1 MRLIVLLKMCFFDS
15 LKIKNVRFS
24 SRFLLCFLQNFLIKK
39 YFFILFT
46 QKTVEIFFNI
56 CYYIIIKQK
65 SFFCFCRK
73 TIRKDFI
80 MMNSKKPEEKKVAEA
95 TAATADKK
103 VAAAK
108 EPVKA
113 AASDAAKPAAK
124 KPAAKK
130 TAAKKPAA
138 KKAPAKKA
146 AAKKPAA
153 KKTAAKAAAKPAAK
167 TAAKPA
173 AKKTAAKKSAAKK
186 PAAKKTAAKKAPV
199 VTIDTICKKLDKK
212 ISKAKA
218 ASIKG
223 KIAVDIEV
231 WGFADGSNGKM
242 YVEVNEGKVTV
253 SPFSYDAKDFRVSLS
268 FANASAFVDGKITLK
283 ALLDSGDFYAE
294 GNIAAAAKI
303 ASIF

>member
-1 MRLIVLLKMCFFDS
+1 
-15 LKIKNVRFS
+15 
-24 SRFLLCFLQNFLIKK
+24 
-39 YFFILFT
+39 
-46 QKTVEIFFNI
+46 
-56 CYYIIIKQK
+56 
-65 SFFCFCRK
+65 
-73 TIRKDFI
+73 
-80 MMNSKKPEEKKVAEA
+80 MNSKKPEEKKVAEA
-95 TAATADKK
+95 TAATAEKK

-146 AAKKPAA
+146 ASKKTAA
-153 KKTAAKAAAKPAAK
+153 KKTTAAKAAAKPAAK
-167 TAAKPA
+167 TAAKSA

-199 VTIDTICKKLDKK
+199 VTIETICKKLDKK